1 MMVSDSRSS
10 RKSRDFE
17 RDSSKKKLS
26 NGKASSASGSGIG
39 DTSSL
44 RRSTRE
50 TPSKKQMTPSPCS
63 TRKSE
68 RLEKLTPVSPPN
80 KMKSER
86 QGVPSPLRRSD
97 RGKIQTS
104 SSSSSLKNSG
114 SGPGSSAM
122 KQKKGETEKS
132 MKQSTVETRQ
142 VRRSEKHNLEIVGGK
157 AKRMDGHT
165 FKAFF
170 KIQRTMDTASDND
183 EVLERPDKLSQVD
196 SSSGAGN
203 GSMQVEDRH
212 DEADECSGRAGEE
225 LRNGCERASDGA
237 IGRSSSY
244 KKLDTEVPR
253 ICVEIKLSSSNRKHS
268 SAEES
273 CRPPDGD
280 EETLG
285 DSEAVLVGC
294 SAENNWQTPEL
305 KFAASVGK
313 SPESDIDQGS
323 GDRGLQHKRKRSTT
337 DMDSSPSSGCKGQDV
352 SETGVSCSKRSRG
365 DDDDQKQDVCNTTL
379 NKEFCGTSHNEV
391 RLWDGTLREKK
402 IKSCYCF
409 FWGFTGIAREPVPGA
424 REAIDIEIRLLF
436 KRLRLE
442 FSASDLL
449 LRTLNYSSPARS
461 DFLLVQDRVGLE
473 HCAATE
479 NCDGNTQQEKL
490 SQHVAYDCKSD
501 SSRFLEFWVPVQL
514 SNVQLEQYCA
524 TLLSNSIPLCSCSKN
539 DPVGALRDILIST
552 RKCCDHP
559 YIVDP
564 PLQSLITK
572 GLPEIKYL
580 DVGIQASGKL
590 QLLDIIL
597 SEIRSRKLRVLIL
610 FQSIGGSG
618 RDSIGDILDDFLRQR
633 FGPDSYERVDG
644 GLIPSKKQAALNKFN
659 DKKSGRFVF
668 LLENRAC
675 LPSIKLTSV
684 DTVVVFDSDWNPS
697 NDIRAL
703 NKISID
709 SHFEQIKIF
718 RLYSSCT
725 VEEKVLIL
733 AKHDLSLD
741 SKLLNISRSTSDSL
755 LMWGASYQFNALDE
769 FHSASNASNPPEQ
782 SLLNDVVKEFLD
794 LISQDGKRSC
804 TSNIII
810 RVQQNGDGG
819 SYCTNL
825 SLLGELKVHL
835 SDKEQ
840 PHVYWTKLLTGR
852 SPRWKYASG
861 QTQRQR
867 KRVQY
872 FESPKKPEAE
882 TDEVRKKHKKM
893 IPNFTDPPGQK
904 PGLVEGE
911 IAGDSE
917 ASLLKCKI
925 DRKESLALAKQHLD
939 FICKEEEAN
948 HVYSR
953 LRLLKRMF
961 LTRTKKNKESEDAE
975 ELPKEPL
982 DHEQAPNYEM
992 PTEDVPKSVKRVRK
1006 KCEKRM
1012 RRLQLQHQE
1021 EVLEF
1026 HRIWEEK
1033 RTQLEKEHRVESAL
1047 VRSIHSHLRIDKL
1060 KVLDN
1065 EYTEKMEEH
1074 KRQKDISLKDLEAK
1088 QLVAINEERQKASH
1102 LLAEAKSSISE
1113 DRAHYSKSEN
1123 QAKYTPAS
1131 DHEAFKDPDKVVPVP
1146 KHVVEE
1152 AAPDGRVHNMIMGS
1166 SSPADTPVNLSNG
1179 VGSCTETVL
1188 VSPTSKNDRLE
1199 TAASKT
1205 SGPMFEERN
1214 RVGSLTNGCDTNVSL
1229 SPHNSDMQL
1238 FAGIQGEEIVADEV
1252 VGVITSVE
1260 METTAIESCGYNDA
1274 RTIIGFK
1281 PHDAAETR
1289 NAGPNNFIT
1298 SNSVPLV
1305 EAVVSPACYHSL
1317 PENLSLTTTEAQDE
1331 CAPCRGTRSSLQGDA
1346 GQIHQSNV
1354 EAPTVEPVEQL
1365 QPSTSTSLRLGYSQP
1380 HITPASGLADEPH
1393 SPSQNVETSSQV
1405 VVQAAGLL
1413 DPTVSQT
1420 GESPLENNQPDILS
1434 ASRILIQPSNRLH
1447 SSSQNADLPPQA
1459 VQDSAEP
1466 LNHALLQSGVN
1477 ITSVQGLSNVPLH
1490 SELQGA
1496 FRTLTLPM
1504 YADPL
1509 QNEMERIRKETEQ
1522 TIKIHE
1528 DTKVLLKSECE
1539 KELEA
1544 MIAQIRSKYE
1554 AQLQNIEAA
1563 FVLRKNELEAN
1574 QNKVLMNKIL
1584 ADAFRSKCLDLR
1596 PSGAPGT
1603 QQVMPPSFLQQLQ
1616 QVQAQSALRTS
1627 GFSGSSLAGQAA
1639 TSHQITASPLQIV
1652 HQSAALAS
1660 SLACQ
1665 PASTHHIAAPPL
1677 QIVHQSAA
1685 LFSSTPSRSP
1695 SINPM
1700 TPFSSTASRPH
1711 NIDPITPISS
1721 TPARPPSINPIN
1733 LSMGNLRVGAEIRA
1747 PAPHLQPF
1755 RRVVPSQQALGTP
1768 PVTSSSLHL
1777 PLPLPLPRPPLS
1789 TPPPPTPTNHSSLN
1803 RQPQPETAGALPV
1816 NNSSALSALELL
1828 MDMDNRQNTPRANI
1842 LPPPPDVASTFQQ
1855 LDLSE
1860 FGIGSSIRVSSA
1872 PLVAE
1877 TDVVCLSDDD

>member
-1 MMVSDSRSS
+1 MSIGGSLIRKTIAAEMMVNDSRSR

-17 RDSSKKKLS
+17 TNSSKKKLS
-26 NGKASSASGSGIG
+26 NGKGSSASGSGTG
-39 DTSSL
+39 DTSSI

-50 TPSKKQMTPSPCS
+50 TPSKKQMTPSPSS

-68 RLEKLTPVSPPN
+68 RLEKLTPVSPPK

-122 KQKKGETEKS
+122 KQKKGGTEKGV
-132 MKQSTVETRQ
+132 KQSTVETRQ
-142 VRRSEKHNLEIVGGK
+142 VRRSENHNLEIVGGK

-212 DEADECSGRAGEE
+212 DEGDECSGRAGEE

-237 IGRSSSY
+237 IGRSSAY
-244 KKLDTEVPR
+244 KKLDMEAPG
-253 ICVEIKLSSSNRKHS
+253 ICVEIQLSSSSRKHR

-273 CRPPDGD
+273 CRPSDGD

-285 DSEAVLVGC
+285 DSEAVLVGR

-323 GDRGLQHKRKRSTT
+323 GDRCLQYKRKRSTT

-365 DDDDQKQDVCNTTL
+365 DDDNQKQDVCNTTL
-379 NKEFCGTSHNEV
+379 NKEFCGTSHNE
-391 RLWDGTLREKK
+391 
-402 IKSCYCF
+402 
-409 FWGFTGIAREPVPGA
+409 
-424 REAIDIEIRLLF
+424 
-436 KRLRLE
+436 
-442 FSASDLL
+442 
-449 LRTLNYSSPARS
+449 
-461 DFLLVQDRVGLE
+461 DRVGLE

-490 SQHVAYDCKSD
+490 SQDVAYDCKSD

-514 SNVQLEQYCA
+514 SNVQLEQYCT

-572 GLPEIKYL
+572 GLPEVEYL

-644 GLIPSKKQAALNKFN
+644 CLIPSKKQAALNKFN
-659 DKKSGRFVF
+659 DKKSGR
-668 LLENRAC
+668 
-675 LPSIKLTSV
+675 
-684 DTVVVFDSDWNPS
+684 
-697 NDIRAL
+697 
-703 NKISID
+703 
-709 SHFEQIKIF
+709 
-718 RLYSSCT
+718 
-725 VEEKVLIL
+725 
-733 AKHDLSLD
+733 
-741 SKLLNISRSTSDSL
+741 
-755 LMWGASYQFNALDE
+755 
-769 FHSASNASNPPEQ
+769 
-782 SLLNDVVKEFLD
+782 
-794 LISQDGKRSC
+794 
-804 TSNIII
+804 
-810 RVQQNGDGG
+810 
-819 SYCTNL
+819 
-825 SLLGELKVHL
+825 
-835 SDKEQ
+835 
-840 PHVYWTKLLTGR
+840 
-852 SPRWKYASG
+852 
-861 QTQRQR
+861 
-867 KRVQY
+867 
-872 FESPKKPEAE
+872 
-882 TDEVRKKHKKM
+882 
-893 IPNFTDPPGQK
+893 
-904 PGLVEGE
+904 
-911 IAGDSE
+911 
-917 ASLLKCKI
+917 
-925 DRKESLALAKQHLD
+925 KESLALAKQHLD
-939 FICKEEEAN
+939 FSCKEEEAN

-982 DHEQAPNYEM
+982 DVTHEQAPNYEM
-992 PTEDVPKSVKRVRK
+992 PMEEVPQSVKRVRK

-1012 RRLQLQHQE
+1012 KRLQQQHQE
-1021 EVLEF
+1021 EVQEF

-1033 RTQLEKEHRVESAL
+1033 RTQLKKEHRVESAL

-1060 KVLDN
+1060 KILDN

-1074 KRQKDISLKDLEAK
+1074 KRQKDMSLKDLEAK
-1088 QLVAINEERQKASH
+1088 QLVAINDERQKASH
-1102 LLAEAKSSISE
+1102 LLLEAKSSISE
-1113 DRAHYSKSEN
+1113 DRAHCSKSEN

-1146 KHVVEE
+1146 KHVVEA

-1166 SSPADTPVNLSNG
+1166 SSPADTPVNLANG

-1214 RVGSLTNGCDTNVSL
+1214 RVGSLTNGCDTIVSS

-1238 FAGIQGEEIVADEV
+1238 FDGIQGEETVVDEV
-1252 VGVITSVE
+1252 VGVIASVE
-1260 METTAIESCGYNDA
+1260 TDTPAIESCGYNDA
-1274 RTIIGFK
+1274 GTTIGFK
-1281 PHDAAETR
+1281 PHDAAETQ
-1289 NAGPNNFIT
+1289 NAGRNNSI
-1298 SNSVPLV
+1298 SCNSVPLV

-1317 PENLSLTTTEAQDE
+1317 PENL
-1331 CAPCRGTRSSLQGDA
+1331 
-1346 GQIHQSNV
+1346 
-1354 EAPTVEPVEQL
+1354 
-1365 QPSTSTSLRLGYSQP
+1365 PSTSTSLRRGHSQP

-1393 SPSQNVETSSQV
+1393 SPSQNVETSSQL
-1405 VVQAAGLL
+1405 VVQAAGLS

-1420 GESPLENNQPDILS
+1420 GERPLENNLPDILS
-1434 ASRILIQPSNRLH
+1434 AGRILNRPSSRLR
-1447 SSSQNADLPPQA
+1447 SSSQNADLPQA

-1490 SELQGA
+1490 SELQGT

-1528 DTKVLLKSECE
+1528 DTKVRLKSECE

-1596 PSGAPGT
+1596 PSGALGT

-1616 QVQAQSALRTS
+1616 QVQAQPALRTS
-1627 GFSGSSLAGQAA
+1627 GFSGSSLAGQPA
-1639 TSHQITASPLQIV
+1639 TSHQITPLPLHIV
-1652 HQSAALAS
+1652 HQSAAVASTLAS
-1660 SLACQ
+1660 Q
-1665 PASTHHIAAPPL
+1665 PASTLHIAAPPL

-1685 LFSSTPSRSP
+1685 LFSSTPSRPP

-1711 NIDPITPISS
+1711 NIDPLTPISS
-1721 TPARPPSINPIN
+1721 SPARPPSINPIN
-1733 LSMGNLRVGAEIRA
+1733 LSTGNLRVGAEIRA

-1755 RRVVPSQQALGTP
+1755 RRVVPSQQALGTLP
-1768 PVTSSSLHL
+1768 TTSSSLH
-1777 PLPLPLPRPPLS
+1777 LPLPLPRPPLS

-1828 MDMDNRQNTPRANI
+1828 MDMDNRQNTPRPNI
-1842 LPPPPDVASTFQQ
+1842 LPLPPNVASTFQQ

-1860 FGIGSSIRVSSA
+1860 FGIGSGIRVSSA